1 MKSQPNAKAGMYTLN
16 EDFDMKAEIVAMERR
31 LEELEMWKI
40 QKVHTIFEK
49 PVQAIPCSICLS
61 YEHLVEECPTIPA
74 QASNLEQAI
83 VNLTKVVGDFV
94 AAQKSI
100 NDQFRQENAQI
111 RQEIANRDRKMD
123 EMQND
128 LSEKIENL

>member
-31 LEELEMWKI
+31 LEELKMWEI

-61 YEHLVEECPTIPA
+61 YEHLVEECPTI
-74 QASNLEQAI
+74 QAVREIFGDYNTYNSNCRNHQISLGNHNH
-83 VNLTKVVGDFV
+83 VSTHNLLKP
-94 AAQKSI
+94 
-100 NDQFRQENAQI
+100 
-111 RQEIANRDRKMD
+111 
-123 EMQND
+123 
-128 LSEKIENL
+128 LSKPRTWNKQL